1 MIYFPVQK
9 NNPIE
14 ISWVFLYLYLS
25 IPTLKL
31 WEHFMDYT
39 VKKVDVEMKS
49 SIKILLYH
57 NDNVVTFCNP

>member
-1 MIYFPVQK
+1 
-9 NNPIE
+9 
-14 ISWVFLYLYLS
+14 
-25 IPTLKL
+25 
-31 WEHFMDYT
+31 MDYT